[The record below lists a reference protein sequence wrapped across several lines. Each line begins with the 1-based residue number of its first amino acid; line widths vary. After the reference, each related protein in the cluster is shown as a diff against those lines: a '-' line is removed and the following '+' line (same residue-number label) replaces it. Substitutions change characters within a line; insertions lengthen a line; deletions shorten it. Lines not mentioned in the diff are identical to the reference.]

1 MEDDPFQNAAL
12 VLCRTDRRHRSML
25 PHSHRHMRLLYLG
38 LVSDGLQAIPFDT
51 GIGIVS
57 VFVAVT
63 ADVGSELHV
72 SVPCYGEGPTIFSS

>member
-1 MEDDPFQNAAL
+1 
-12 VLCRTDRRHRSML
+12 
-25 PHSHRHMRLLYLG
+25 MRLLYLG

-51 GIGIVS
+51 SIGIVS

-72 SVPCYGEGPTIFSS
+72 SVPCYGEGPTFFSS